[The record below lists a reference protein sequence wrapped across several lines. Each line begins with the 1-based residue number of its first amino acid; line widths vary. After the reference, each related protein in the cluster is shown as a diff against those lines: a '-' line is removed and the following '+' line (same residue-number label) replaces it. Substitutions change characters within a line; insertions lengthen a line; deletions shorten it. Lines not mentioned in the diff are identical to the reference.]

1 MRCYICDAELTEVEF
16 DHDLSIRPCGVC
28 LEAIDEA
35 LEDFDTNDLEEET
48 TDHA

>member
-1 MRCYICDAELTEVEF
+1 LTEVEF

-35 LEDFDTNDLEEET
+35 LEEFETPEEENT
-48 TDHA
+48 YA